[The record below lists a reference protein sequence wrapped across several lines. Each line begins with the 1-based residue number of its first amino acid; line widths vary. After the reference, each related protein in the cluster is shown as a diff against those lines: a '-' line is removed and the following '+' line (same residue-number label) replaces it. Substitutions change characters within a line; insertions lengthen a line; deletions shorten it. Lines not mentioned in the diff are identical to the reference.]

1 MHQTVID
8 AAYLRGKAMV
18 LRGLSATTTLSLSV
32 ELEKLAAEMEA
43 YAVDIERRV
52 EGASRPPKKGK
63 RL

>member
-1 MHQTVID
+1 MHRSVID

-32 ELEKLAAEMEA
+32 ELENLAAEIEA

-52 EGASRPPKKGK
+52 ERAPQLPKKGK
-63 RL
+63 TL